1 MTAKLVLSPVTGNN
15 NPMSDTPLK
24 TESVAALSAEKPAAP
39 SSFESAGKLALFNGV
54 RTEFKSIPADLCD
67 RGQYQPRKSFEEE
80 ALREL
85 ADSIKQTGGNFDPV
99 ILRLKHDGR
108 YEIIAGERRVRA
120 TMLAGLNNVNAM
132 LGRFSDEQAMLLAL
146 IENIQRKD
154 LNPIEEAEGYQRMA
168 LEAGLK
174 HEEVAVAT
182 GKSRAHI
189 SNSMRLLKTDMVVR
203 DYLRSGKLSHG
214 MGRTLAGL
222 DELPMQRQ
230 LAKEVVSKGLSVRQ
244 LEAMVAK
251 LKGKPKIEVAPNKN
265 ANLRKLE
272 QSVSESLGFPASVQQ
287 STSGKISL
295 TIHCVDNKD
304 FDNMLARIG
313 ADVDI

>member
-1 MTAKLVLSPVTGNN
+1 MNDSPKTTETA
-15 NPMSDTPLK
+15 SDDNA
-24 TESVAALSAEKPAAP
+24 ESQAPKASKAL
-39 SSFESAGKLALFNGV
+39 ESAGKLALFDGL

-67 RGQYQPRKSFEEE
+67 RGQYQPRKSFDQE
-80 ALREL
+80 ALQEL

-99 ILRLKHDGR
+99 VLRPKLDGR
-108 YEIIAGERRVRA
+108 FEIIAGERRVRA
-120 TMLAGLNNVNAM
+120 TILAGLNNVNAM
-132 LGRFSDEQAMLLAL
+132 LAKFSDEQAMLLAL

-154 LNPIEEAEGYQRMA
+154 LNPVEEAEAYQRMA

-189 SNSMRLLKTDMVVR
+189 SNSLRLLKTDMVVR
-203 DYLRSGKLSHG
+203 DYLKAGKLSHG

-251 LKGKPKIEVAPNKN
+251 LKGKPKVEVTPNKN

-272 QSVSESLGFPASVQQ
+272 QAVSESLGFPASVQQ
-287 STSGKISL
+287 STSGKINL

-313 ADVDI
+313 VNVDI